1 MDYYDTDELYKKAK
15 EVIENNNLIFMQDV
29 YDFLG
34 ISSSTFYKHFPV
46 GEKRSNSLKEILQ
59 ENKVGMRVGVRKS
72 LMDST
77 SASALI
83 AMMKIVGT
91 DEEKKAVSKKYIEHS
106 TDKESE
112 VAKVLR
118 ESIAKHE
125 S

>member
-1 MDYYDTDELYKKAK
+1 MAYDTEKLFSQAK
-15 EVIENNNLIFMQDV
+15 EVIEDNNLIFITDV
-29 YDFLG
+29 CDFLG
-34 ISSSTFYKHFPV
+34 IVADTYYDHFPLQSD
-46 GEKRSNSLKEILQ
+46 KYDTLKQMLQ

-83 AMMKIVGT
+83 AMMKIAGT

-118 ESIAKHE
+118 ESISKHE

>member
-1 MDYYDTDELYKKAK
+1 MAYDTEKLYSQAK
-15 EVIENNNLIFMQDV
+15 EVIEDNNLIFITDV
-29 YDFLG
+29 CDFLG
-34 ISSSTFYKHFPV
+34 IAGKTFYEHFPL
-46 GEKRSNSLKEILQ
+46 ESKESKTLKQMLQ

-72 LMDST
+72 LMDSK